1 MQSAEADLDL
11 ALVLL
16 TVMAS
21 TTALASSSMMLEG
34 VVMVW
39 VLNLSASSSRFCL
52 IVLLAGLE
60 VEESESSV
68 LLL

>member
-34 VVMVW
+34 AVMVW

-52 IVLLAGLE
+52 IVLLPGLE

>member
-39 VLNLSASSSRFCL
+39 VLNLLASSSRFCL